1 MPWPRDWFPCLT
13 AFALLL
19 SWPQSAAIGDGPE
32 DASCRVHIPGA
43 AGSGVAIATDIV
55 ATNCHVVD
63 WRHRSDATVTLHA
76 DGRTYRAE
84 TVALDPA
91 ADVALLRVSGARLVP
106 VAMADAAE
114 GAEVHLLGY
123 GRRGVLARGVGRILR
138 AVWGHRTPRG
148 QVPVTLCHVASEP
161 GDSGGGIFDQHGRLV
176 AINWGRDGVGQSLS
190 TPARYVAQLHAD
202 YLRQIGADETQC
214 GPGGCSPS
222 SGMTAGSGYGP
233 PPPKFP
239 VQRPQAPPPQQLAPP
254 LVPVPQQPVPAAP
267 APQPIDTD
275 KLVAAIVER
284 MAADARFRGP
294 AGPAGPQGPPGV
306 GTPAVDIDSIV
317 ARVVAQ
323 VGRCECPPPSTTAP
337 TAPRVHYVLVGDERV
352 ANWSRVEAAY
362 RTATSTFRGIRLEAP
377 PSGYVG
383 QLPALV
389 RYTDSIPAYVARG
402 GYEVEQALGRMARGQ
417 AL

>member
-1 MPWPRDWFPCLT
+1 MPWPRDWFICLT
-13 AFALLL
+13 TLGLLL
-19 SWPQSAAIGDGPE
+19 SWPLPAARGDGPE
-32 DASCRVHIPGA
+32 DASCRVNIPGA
-43 AGSGVAIATDIV
+43 AGSGVAIAADIV

-76 DGRTYRAE
+76 DGKTYRAE

-91 ADVALLRVSGARLVP
+91 ADVALLRVSGVRLVP

-138 AVWGHRTPRG
+138 AMWGRRTPRG

-161 GDSGGGIFDQHGRLV
+161 GDSGGGIFNLQGQLV
-176 AINWGRDGVGQSLS
+176 ALNWGAISSTGQSLS
-190 TPARYVAQLHAD
+190 TPARYVAQLHAE

-214 GPGGCSPS
+214 GPGGCSPA
-222 SGMTAGSGYGP
+222 SGMTAGGGYGP

-239 VQRPQAPPPQQLAPP
+239 VQRPSAPPPQQLAPP
-254 LVPVPQQPVPAAP
+254 LVPVPQQPAPAP

-294 AGPAGPQGPPGV
+294 QGAQGPPGV
-306 GTPAVDIDSIV
+306 GTFAVDIDSIV

-323 VGRCECPPPSTTAP
+323 VGRCECPPPSTAAP
-337 TAPRVHYVLVGDERV
+337 TAPRVHYVLVGDERL

-362 RTATSTFRGIRLEAP
+362 RTATSSFRGIRLEAP

-402 GYEVEQALGRMARGQ
+402 SYEVEQALGRMARGQ

>member
-1 MPWPRDWFPCLT
+1 MLWPRDWAPCLT
-13 AFALLL
+13 ALALLL
-19 SWPQSAAIGDGPE
+19 SWPLPPAIGDAPE
-32 DASCRVHIPGA
+32 DASVRVHIPGA
-43 AGSGVAIATDIV
+43 AGSGVAIAADIV

-63 WRHRSDATVTLHA
+63 WRHRTDVTVTTHA
-76 DGRTYRAE
+76 DGKTYRAE
-84 TVALDPA
+84 TVALDPS
-91 ADVALLRVSGARLVP
+91 ADVALLRVSGVRLAPVP
-106 VAMADAAE
+106 IADATE

-123 GRRGVLARGVGRILR
+123 GRRGVLARGAGRILR

-161 GDSGGGIFDQHGRLV
+161 GDSGGGIFDAQGRLV
-176 AINWGRDGVGQSLS
+176 AINWGAISTTGQSLS

-202 YLRQIGADETQC
+202 YVRQIGADETQC

-222 SGMTAGSGYGP
+222 SGMTAGGGYGP

-239 VQRPQAPPPQQLAPP
+239 VQRPTTPPQQLPPP
-254 LVPVPQQPVPAAP
+254 LVPVPQQPAPAAP
-267 APQPIDTD
+267 PVDAD
-275 KLVAAIVER
+275 KLVSAIVER
-284 MAADARFRGP
+284 MAADPRFR
-294 AGPAGPQGPPGV
+294 GPAGPQGPPGV

-323 VGRCECPPPSTTAP
+323 VGRCECPPPATTTP
-337 TAPRVHYVLVGDERV
+337 TAPRVHYVLVGDDRV

-362 RTATSTFRGIRLEAP
+362 RTASSTFRGIRLEAP
-377 PSGYVG
+377 PTAYVG

-389 RYTDSIPAYVARG
+389 RYTDSVPEYVARG
-402 GYEVEQALGRMARGQ
+402 SYEVEQALGRMARGQ